1 MKKSDYKKGEVVEL
15 DEINIILNIPS
26 NAARLDV
33 TAYLLDDDGKTVK
46 VQSVLNTEEIRK
58 CRSDFLENVD
68 GGDDYNARFVITE
81 AGKKWLEDI
90 ERGDQDACR
99 QLDELVQIIQD
110 GD

>member
-15 DEINIILNIPS
+15 DEINIILNIPA

-33 TAYLLDDDGKTVK
+33 TAYLFDDDGKSVK
-46 VQSVLNTEEIRK
+46 VQSVLNAEQIRK
-58 CRSDFLENVD
+58 CRIDFLENVD
-68 GGDDYNARFVITE
+68 GGDDYDARYVLTE

-90 ERGDQDACR
+90 ERGDPEACR
-99 QLDELVQIIQD
+99 HLEELAKIIQD